1 MALLHGPPG
10 TGKTSLC
17 KALAQKLAIRHNRRC
32 ITSKL
37 LPPLPCNTCVC
48 VRKQCHSRAEHLS
61 SHSNAAETRTQYST
75 CLCSAICRY
84 KHGHLIEVN
93 AHSLFSKYFSESGK
107 LVTQL
112 FQKIQEFVDDSSA
125 LVFVLVD
132 EVESLTSAR
141 KSAMGSE
148 PSDAIRSVNAL
159 LTHLDALRAH
169 PNVFVLCTSNL
180 PDAVDIAFVDRADIK
195 VLTCMHV

>member
-1 MALLHGPPG
+1 M
-10 TGKTSLC
+10 
-17 KALAQKLAIRHNRRC
+17 LA
-32 ITSKL
+32 
-37 LPPLPCNTCVC
+37 
-48 VRKQCHSRAEHLS
+48 
-61 SHSNAAETRTQYST
+61 
-75 CLCSAICRY
+75 CRY
-84 KHGHLIEVN
+84 RHGHLIEVN

-112 FQKIQEFVDDSSA
+112 FSKIQDFVDDTSA

-141 KSAMGSE
+141 KAAVAGNE

-159 LTHLDALRAH
+159 LTHLDALREH
-169 PNVFVLCTSNL
+169 RNVFVLCTSNL

-195 VLTCMHV
+195 VCVCDSRNFIRASTGQLCVADCPGCYEIH

>member
-1 MALLHGPPG
+1 VSCQLLNE
-10 TGKTSLC
+10 L
-17 KALAQKLAIRHNRRC
+17 ND
-32 ITSKL
+32 
-37 LPPLPCNTCVC
+37 LP
-48 VRKQCHSRAEHLS
+48 KQQFERNHERLS
-61 SHSNAAETRTQYST
+61 
-75 CLCSAICRY
+75 CRY
-84 KHGHLIEVN
+84 RHGHLIEVN

-107 LVTQL
+107 LVSQL
-112 FQKIQEFVDDSSA
+112 FSKIQDFVDDSSA

-141 KSAMGSE
+141 KAAVAGNE

-159 LTHLDALRAH
+159 LTHLDALRHH

-195 VLTCMHV
+195 VCRHFFNV

>member
-1 MALLHGPPG
+1 MA
-10 TGKTSLC
+10 
-17 KALAQKLAIRHNRRC
+17 Q
-32 ITSKL
+32 
-37 LPPLPCNTCVC
+37 
-48 VRKQCHSRAEHLS
+48 
-61 SHSNAAETRTQYST
+61 
-75 CLCSAICRY
+75 
-84 KHGHLIEVN
+84 
-93 AHSLFSKYFSESGK
+93 LFSK
-107 LVTQL
+107 
-112 FQKIQEFVDDSSA
+112 IQDFVDDSGA

-141 KSAMGSE
+141 KAAVAGNE

-195 VLTCMHV
+195 VWCCAIPAGLFCKIVVATADTRLGSFPTTPSPPRAVMHTPGEGGVRGEPRL